1 MTMCPIMHATDDNHQ
16 TCCSGVSK
24 VRIVCRADGGHLG
37 SVGQGAAARSHDA
50 GRGGAAHGGGAQANG
65 SGAAGTRHGHSGSGP
80 QRSATPP
87 SPDRA
92 AHGAALT
99 CYRPGIP
106 SDSTSL
112 SYVEGLPQCS
122 TFPPLTPHESLASL
136 ESALRE
142 LLQLLWIIHEVQCSF
157 CRAHAQVLPLLLQR
171 QRWSPQHRSCQHLRR
186 PRQCRAFLQRR

>member
-1 MTMCPIMHATDDNHQ
+1 MLQWCLNSSYRMSCRRGPFGLSGPG
-16 TCCSGVSK
+16 CSGTQP
-24 VRIVCRADGGHLG
+24 RCRQGWG
-37 SVGQGAAARSHDA
+37 SARRRRSCKRQ
-50 GRGGAAHGGGAQANG
+50 RGC
-65 SGAAGTRHGHSGSGP
+65 RHPSWSQRFWS

-87 SPDRA
+87 SPNCA
-92 AHGAALT
+92 AHDAALT

-106 SDSTSL
+106 SDLTSL
-112 SYVEGLPQCS
+112 AYVEGLPQCS

-136 ESALRE
+136 DPALRE

-157 CRAHAQVLPLLLQR
+157 CRAHVQVLPLLLQR